1 MKYENNQKYSLF
13 KKPWLF
19 QAKEKMTYKLPEYQ
33 VPLFLKNV
41 KLTTYQRFT
50 VISLVSLGF
59 MAYSLDL
66 LR

>member
-1 MKYENNQKYSLF
+1 
-13 KKPWLF
+13 
-19 QAKEKMTYKLPEYQ
+19 MTYKLPEYQ
-33 VPLFLKNV
+33 LPLFLKNV

-50 VISLVSLGF
+50 AVSLISLGF